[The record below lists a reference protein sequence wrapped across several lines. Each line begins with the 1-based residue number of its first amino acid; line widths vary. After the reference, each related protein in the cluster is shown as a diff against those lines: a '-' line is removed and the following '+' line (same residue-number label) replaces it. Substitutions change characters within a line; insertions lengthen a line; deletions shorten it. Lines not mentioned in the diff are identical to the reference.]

1 MPKRRALLGEEQQQQ
16 QQQGCGFG
24 KLQYI
29 NMAGVIGD
37 QEPGLTGVYIAGADY
52 LQMYQERA
60 ERCCTLPLKLQ
71 GRVIMRMLCS
81 KDTTE
86 EVRLQSQHGFRQQHL
101 TPPLL
106 HSFAQFPCAS
116 LSCCLLDAGPL
127 PTLGPC
133 SQLLYLDLS
142 GHALS
147 GPLPALPQG
156 LQFLN
161 LSSNG
166 LSQRLPQLAS
176 SPSLQY
182 IDLSFN
188 R

>member
-1 MPKRRALLGEEQQQQ
+1 M
-16 QQQGCGFG
+16 
-24 KLQYI
+24 
-29 NMAGVIGD
+29 
-37 QEPGLTGVYIAGADY
+37 
-52 LQMYQERA
+52 
-60 ERCCTLPLKLQ
+60 
-71 GRVIMRMLCS
+71 
-81 KDTTE
+81 
-86 EVRLQSQHGFRQQHL
+86 
-101 TPPLL
+101 
-106 HSFAQFPCAS
+106 
-116 LSCCLLDAGPL
+116 
-127 PTLGPC
+127 LGPC

-147 GPLPALPQG
+147 GALPALPQG

-188 R
+188 RCGQRGGCECAADVVRCACLSLLG

>member
-1 MPKRRALLGEEQQQQ
+1 
-16 QQQGCGFG
+16 
-24 KLQYI
+24 
-29 NMAGVIGD
+29 
-37 QEPGLTGVYIAGADY
+37 
-52 LQMYQERA
+52 
-60 ERCCTLPLKLQ
+60 LP
-71 GRVIMRMLCS
+71 
-81 KDTTE
+81 
-86 EVRLQSQHGFRQQHL
+86 
-101 TPPLL
+101 
-106 HSFAQFPCAS
+106 A
-116 LSCCLLDAGPL
+116 
-127 PTLGPC
+127 LGPC

-147 GPLPALPQG
+147 GALPALPQG

-188 R
+188 RCAPAGDGVNVLLTWHFVLVFLVLRQVERCLLCNSELNACWYAC